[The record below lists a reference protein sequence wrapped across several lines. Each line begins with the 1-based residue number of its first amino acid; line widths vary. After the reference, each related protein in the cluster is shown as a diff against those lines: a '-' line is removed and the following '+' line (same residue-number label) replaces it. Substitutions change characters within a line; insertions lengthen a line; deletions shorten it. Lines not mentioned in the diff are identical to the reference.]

1 MNTNDCYVPKVHP
14 ATREMETDD
23 PMELFATPAL
33 GDPEVMLDCIA
44 QEFAGMGWAEEQL
57 AALFHSPDYPV
68 LMQLWELFGEAGVR
82 RRLREI
88 LARQGTFQVRESFVD
103 LPDADELEPELIQIA
118 VRS

>member
-1 MNTNDCYVPKVHP
+1 
-14 ATREMETDD
+14 
-23 PMELFATPAL
+23 
-33 GDPEVMLDCIA
+33 
-44 QEFAGMGWAEEQL
+44 
-57 AALFHSPDYPV
+57 
-68 LMQLWELFGEAGVR
+68 MQLWELFGEAGVR